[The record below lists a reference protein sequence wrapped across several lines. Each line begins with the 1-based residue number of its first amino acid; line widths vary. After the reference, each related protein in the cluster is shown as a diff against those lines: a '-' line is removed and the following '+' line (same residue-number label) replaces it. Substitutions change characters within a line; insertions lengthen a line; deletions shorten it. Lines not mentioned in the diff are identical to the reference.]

1 MDNTSFIEISES
13 AYRNNIDYIKR
24 RLNPGTTLSHVVKG
38 NAYGHGIEEYVPMA
52 HRNGAQHFS
61 VFDAHEAFRI
71 KAIVPEVDIMIMGMI
86 SDAQLEWAIEN
97 DVSFYIFDEVRLKN
111 SIAAAKKIGKKALIH
126 LEVETGM
133 NRSGLEE
140 LSWTSVYQTLE
151 QNRKYLEILGFCTH
165 YAGAENISNHPRVLE
180 QMDRFTKA
188 KKDFQ
193 AAGVVAKNY
202 HSACS
207 AAFLRFPQSQQDLV
221 RIGILQY
228 GFWPS
233 AETFLAVEHSLSQ
246 KPDPLQR
253 LLTWKSTVMNVKSVK
268 KGEYIGYGS
277 SYLAAHDMTTA
288 AVPVGYSHG
297 FSRSL
302 SNAGRALIHGER
314 VPVIGV
320 VNMNVM
326 MLDITF
332 IESVQA
338 GDEVVLI
345 GEQGDLSISVSSFS
359 EYSDQMNYELLTR
372 LPLDIPRIIST

>member
-13 AYRNNIDYIKR
+13 AYKNNVEYLKGS
-24 RLNPGTTLSHVVKG
+24 LKPGTTLSHVVKG
-38 NAYGHGIEEYVPMA
+38 NAYGHGIEEFVPMA
-52 HRNGAQHFS
+52 YRNGAQHFS
-61 VFDAHEAFRI
+61 VFDAHEAFRV
-71 KAIVPEVDIMIMGMI
+71 KNIVADVDIMIMGMI
-86 SDAQLEWAIEN
+86 SDSQLEWAIEN
-97 DVSFYIFDEVRLKN
+97 DVSFYIFDETRLKHAI
-111 SIAAAKKIGKKALIH
+111 SAAKKIGKKALIH
-126 LEVETGM
+126 LEIETGM

-140 LSWTSVYQTLE
+140 LNWAPIYKILE
-151 QNRKYLEILGFCTH
+151 AEKKHLDIVGFCTH

-180 QMDRFTKA
+180 QIERFKTA

-207 AAFLRFPQSQQDLV
+207 AAFLRFPQSQHDLV

-233 AETFLAVEHSLSQ
+233 AETYLAVEHSLSQ
-246 KPDPLQR
+246 KPDPLKR
-253 LLTWKSTVMNVKSVK
+253 LLTWKSKVMNVKSVK

-277 SYLAAHDMTTA
+277 SYLATHDMKTA

-302 SNAGRALIHGER
+302 SNTGRALVHGER
-314 VPVIGV
+314 VPVIGL

-345 GEQGDLSISVSSFS
+345 GKQGDLSISVSSFS

>member
-1 MDNTSFIEISES
+1 MDNTSFIEVSES
-13 AYRNNIDYIKR
+13 AYKNNVDYIKS

-61 VFDAHEAFRI
+61 VFDAHEAFRVKNI
-71 KAIVPEVDIMIMGMI
+71 APEVDIMIMGMI
-86 SDAQLEWAIEN
+86 SDNQLEWAIEHK
-97 DVSFYIFDEVRLKN
+97 VSFYIFDETRLK
-111 SIAAAKKIGKKALIH
+111 SAIKAAKKIGKKALIH

-140 LSWTSVYQTLE
+140 LTWASIY
-151 QNRKYLEILGFCTH
+151 KILAAEKKHLDIMGFCTH

-180 QMDRFTKA
+180 QMERFKAA

-233 AETFLAVEHSLSQ
+233 AETYLAVEHSLSQ
-246 KPDPLQR
+246 KPDPLKR
-253 LLTWKSTVMNVKSVK
+253 LLTWKSKVMNVKKVK

-277 SYLAAHDMTTA
+277 SYLATHDMQIA

-302 SNAGRALIHGER
+302 SNTGRALVHGER
-314 VPVIGV
+314 VPVIGL

>member
-1 MDNTSFIEISES
+1 MDNTSFIEVSES
-13 AYRNNIDYIKR
+13 AYKNNVDYIKSH
-24 RLNPGTTLSHVVKG
+24 LNPGTTLSHVIKG

-52 HRNGAQHFS
+52 QRNGAQHFS
-61 VFDAHEAFRI
+61 VFDAHEASRVKNI
-71 KAIVPEVDIMIMGMI
+71 APEVDIMIMGMI
-86 SDAQLEWAIEN
+86 SDSQLEWAIEN
-97 DVSFYIFDEVRLKN
+97 DVSFYIFDERRLK
-111 SIAAAKKIGKKALIH
+111 SAISAAKKIGKKALIH
-126 LEVETGM
+126 LEIETGM

-140 LSWTSVYQTLE
+140 LSWPSIYKILAAE
-151 QNRKYLEILGFCTH
+151 KKHLDILGFCTH

-180 QMDRFTKA
+180 QMERFKSA

-193 AAGVVAKNY
+193 AAGVIAKKY

-207 AAFLRFPQSQQDLV
+207 AAFLRFPQSQHDLV

-233 AETFLAVEHSLSQ
+233 AETYLAVEHSLSQ
-246 KPDPLQR
+246 KPDPLKR
-253 LLTWKSTVMNVKSVK
+253 LLTWKSAVMNVKSVK
-268 KGEYIGYGS
+268 KGEYIGYGTS
-277 SYLAAHDMTTA
+277 FLATHDMHVA

-302 SNAGRALIHGER
+302 SNTGRALVHGER
-314 VPVIGV
+314 VPVIGL

-359 EYSDQMNYELLTR
+359 EYSDQLNYELLTR
-372 LPLDIPRIIST
+372 LPLDIPRVIST

>member
-1 MDNTSFIEISES
+1 MDNTSFIEISET
-13 AYRNNIDYIKR
+13 AFRNNVDYINS
-24 RLNPGTTLSHVVKG
+24 RLNPGTILSHVVKG

-52 HRNGAQHFS
+52 QRNGAKHFS
-61 VFDAHEAFRI
+61 VFDAHEAFRV
-71 KAIVPEVDIMIMGMI
+71 KKVAPHVDIMIMGMI
-86 SDAQLEWAIEN
+86 SESQLEWAIESE
-97 DVSFYIFDEVRLKN
+97 VSFYIFEVNRLVKA
-111 SIAAAKKIGKKALIH
+111 IEKAKKIGKKALIH
-126 LEVETGM
+126 LEIETGM

-140 LSWTSVYQTLE
+140 LSWETVFRLINSEKDFLE
-151 QNRKYLEILGFCTH
+151 VMGFCTH
-165 YAGAENISNHPRVLE
+165 YAGAETIGNHPRVLE
-180 QMDRFTKA
+180 QMQRFDAA
-188 KKDFQ
+188 KKSFK
-193 AAGVVAKNY
+193 AAGIVAKKN

-233 AETFLAVEHSLSQ
+233 AETYLAVEHSLSQ
-246 KPDPLQR
+246 KPDPLHR
-253 LLTWKSTVMNVKSVK
+253 LLSWKSTVMNVKEVK

-277 SYLAAHDMTTA
+277 SYMAAYDMQIA

-302 SNAGRALIHGER
+302 SNSGRALIHGER
-314 VPVIGV
+314 VGVVGV

-326 MLDITF
+326 MLDITH

-345 GEQGDLSISVSSFS
+345 GTQGDLSISVSSFS

-372 LPLDIPRIIST
+372 LPLDIPRIIRS